1 MNIAMF
7 KPILIR
13 FAVLSLLAGS
23 FIASANT
30 VSEGEQAIRTG
41 NHQQALEI
49 FKPLAEAGD
58 PEAMLGMGRL
68 YEGGLGVEQN
78 RDTAIGWFGKAVTVW
93 NERTKKGDPRAY
105 ASLGIM
111 FNKGLGFKKDRS
123 KAREYFKYAIQ
134 VAKPLALQGDNDAQQ
149 LLGALYSSGKGVTK
163 DIYTGVEW
171 LSRSGEG
178 GNKTAI
184 RMLIYIFECGCRG
197 LPKDSAKV
205 EYWQAK
211 LAAN

>member
-1 MNIAMF
+1 MLKTAF
-7 KPILIR
+7 THFAILC
-13 FAVLSLLAGS
+13 LLTGS

-68 YEGGLGVEQN
+68 YRGGLGVKQN
-78 RDTAIGWFGKAVTVW
+78 NDTAIGWFGKAVTVW

-111 FNKGLGFKKDRS
+111 FNKGLGFKKDKS
-123 KAREYFKYAIQ
+123 KAREYFKYAIGL
-134 VAKPLALQGDNDAQQ
+134 ARPLALQGDHDAQQ
-149 LLGALYSSGKGVTK
+149 LLGALYSSGKGVPK
-163 DIYTGVEW
+163 DIYAGVDW

-178 GNKTAI
+178 RNKTAI

-197 LPKDSAKV
+197 LPRDNAKV